1 MASIPPIGIPPR
13 ATLTAVGCVIALL
26 LAEAILR
33 IIPPLGPA
41 FILAGTNGA
50 MDNQIFQDDIRLRVV
65 LAPNV
70 QGDGFTTNALG
81 LRGAEIPSK
90 KANSHRVL
98 AVGDSFTLGL
108 QVTDEETFSARLNT
122 ALGPNIEVFNAGVP
136 GYGTEQATEMMRR
149 IVPRVQADA
158 VLLTVYTGNDFR
170 DNLNW
175 AKSPGLP
182 TTPPPV
188 QAPPP
193 RPPRWISVLSKY
205 SRIAANYLMFSAL
218 KNQESDFRMAEF
230 KDEILPFADRDHLEQ
245 IQSYTQ
251 TALGRFAAACSELNV
266 KCGIAIV
273 PPAFVAHPE
282 RVEKTFRAFGLDPKT
297 ADLNAPQTMV
307 QQNTP
312 PTVSVLD
319 LTPMLQQ
326 RADERP
332 YLVFDPHFSANGHE
346 ITASALQPFI
356 RALVEPQ

>member
-1 MASIPPIGIPPR
+1 M
-13 ATLTAVGCVIALL
+13 
-26 LAEAILR
+26 
-33 IIPPLGPA
+33 
-41 FILAGTNGA
+41 
-50 MDNQIFQDDIRLRVV
+50 FQDDVGLRVV

-70 QGDGFTTNALG
+70 ESDGFRTNALG
-81 LRGAEIPSK
+81 LRGPAVQTK
-90 KANSHRVL
+90 KANTRRVL

-108 QVTDEETFSARLNT
+108 QVTDEETFPARLNA
-122 ALGPNIEVFNAGVP
+122 ALGPDIEVFNAGVP

-149 IVPRVQADA
+149 MVPKIEADA

-170 DNLNW
+170 DNHNW

-193 RPPRWISVLSKY
+193 QPPKWLSALSKF

-230 KDEILPFADRDHLEQ
+230 KDEILPFADRDHLNQ
-245 IQSYTQ
+245 IQPPTRS
-251 TALGRFAAACSELNV
+251 ALRGFAATCSELGV
-266 KCGIAIV
+266 KCGAAIV

-282 RVEKTFRAFGLDPKT
+282 RVEKTFSAFGLDPST
-297 ADLNAPQTMV
+297 AQLDAPQSMV
-307 QQNTP
+307 QRSIP
-312 PTVSVLD
+312 KTVSVID
-319 LTPMLQQ
+319 LTPTLQK

-346 ITASALQPFI
+346 IAASALQPFI
-356 RALVEPQ
+356 RTLVDTP